1 MIEQARF
8 RAQETYNA
16 AADNFDA
23 RPLSF
28 WQRYGERTVE
38 RLSLVP
44 GATVLDVACGTGASA
59 IPAAERV
66 GPGGHVFA
74 VDLAENMLAI
84 GRSKAAIHNL
94 QNIEFKLGDM
104 MNLGMPDDS
113 FDAVICVF
121 GIFFV
126 SDMAAAVR
134 ELWRMVR
141 PGGKLAIT
149 TWGERCFE
157 PLESVWNEAVRAERP
172 DLYTVNVPWDRITK
186 PESVGELLKDGGV
199 LESDITPESGNQPL
213 GSPEDWWTIVLGS
226 GLRWTVDQLTPEQSG
241 RIREVT
247 IGWARRND
255 VSSIETNVIYAVAT
269 KPPRPPAYE

>member
-1 MIEQARF
+1 MIEQAKF
-8 RAQETYNA
+8 RAEETYNA

-23 RPLSF
+23 RPLAF

-38 RLSLVP
+38 RLSLAP

-59 IPAAERV
+59 IPAAECV
-66 GPGGHVFA
+66 GPSGHVIA
-74 VDLAENMLAI
+74 VDLAEKMLAI
-84 GRSKAAIHNL
+84 GRSKTATLNL
-94 QNIEFKLGDM
+94 QNIEFRLGDM

-113 FDAVICVF
+113 FDAVVCVF

-126 SDMAAAVR
+126 PDMVAAVR

-141 PGGKLAIT
+141 PGGRLAIT

-186 PESVGELLKDGGV
+186 PEPFRELLKDGGV
-199 LESDITPESGNQPL
+199 FESDISPESGNQPL
-213 GSPEDWWTIVLGS
+213 DSPEDWWTIVLGS

-247 IGWARRND
+247 VGWARRNN
-255 VSSIETNVIYAVAT
+255 VSSIETNVIYAEAT
-269 KPPRPPAYE
+269 KPETA